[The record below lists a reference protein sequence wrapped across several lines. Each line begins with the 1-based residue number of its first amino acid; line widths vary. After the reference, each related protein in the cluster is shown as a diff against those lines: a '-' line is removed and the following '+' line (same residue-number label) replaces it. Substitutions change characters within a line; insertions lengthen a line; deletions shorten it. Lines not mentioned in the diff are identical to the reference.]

1 MIEPDPK
8 KKPDQPYKIWQGA
21 PYVLVIVA
29 VVVLILMFIAWAMP
43 AATPRTLSTPLPGT
57 QITPTQP
64 PVVIGTPMSTTFP
77 EPTAENVGYANGIIG
92 LSGLLTLILILGALR
107 EILYYRKKEK
117 QASHQQENLDV

>member
-43 AATPRTLSTPLPGT
+43 AATPRTPSTPLPELRSR
-57 QITPTQP
+57 QHSP
-64 PVVIGTPMSTTFP
+64 PSSLVH
-77 EPTAENVGYANGIIG
+77 
-92 LSGLLTLILILGALR
+92 R
-107 EILYYRKKEK
+107 
-117 QASHQQENLDV
+117 